1 MVYVS
6 LLFIALAAICNAVM
20 DILQFHYHESIF
32 DKPSDKISYYDK
44 WWNPHYSWRNKYI
57 NGIPSYGRKKWI
69 LGLNY
74 PVQLT
79 DAWHLFKTF
88 MIVFLCLS
96 IVTFEDVYP
105 KTILDDIL
113 IFCIF
118 GTVWNLTFSLFY
130 NKILR
135 A

>member
-6 LLFIALAAICNAVM
+6 LIFIVLAAICNAVM
-20 DILQFHYHESIF
+20 DVLQWYESVF
-32 DKPSDKISYYDK
+32 YKIKKDAT
-44 WWNPHYSWRNKYI
+44 WWNPNISWINKYEK
-57 NGIPSYGRKKWI
+57 GDPDYGRKKWI

-79 DAWHLFKTF
+79 DAWHLFKSL

-96 IVTFEDVYP
+96 IVTFQDIYP

-118 GTVWNLTFSLFY
+118 GTAWNVTFSLFY